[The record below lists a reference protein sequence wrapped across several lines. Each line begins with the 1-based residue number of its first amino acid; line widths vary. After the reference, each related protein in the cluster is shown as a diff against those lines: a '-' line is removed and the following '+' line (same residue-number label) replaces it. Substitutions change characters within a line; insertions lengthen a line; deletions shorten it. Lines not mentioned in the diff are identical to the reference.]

1 MTDPL
6 APLWAHNISLARYA
20 GAGSLGDIYDDPEPC
35 TALVIPGERMYR
47 TADGREKLGQGT
59 VYLPAGIEPP
69 PLQSEVTCAS
79 PGMHGRVGAVTVY
92 DAGNLALPECTELV
106 ID

>member
-6 APLWAHNISLARYA
+6 APLWAHTISLARYS
-20 GAGSLGDIYDDPEPC
+20 GAGSLGNIYGDPEICP
-35 TALVIPGERMYR
+35 ALVIPGERMYR
-47 TADGREKLGQGT
+47 TVDGREKLGRGT

-69 PLQSEVTCAS
+69 PLESEVTCAS
-79 PGMHGRVGAVTVY
+79 PGMHGRVGAVAVY
-92 DAGNLALPECTELV
+92 DAGNVALPECIELV